1 MYNNYNPR
9 ARKMQGDKTNKI
21 RRNMK
26 IAAITAEFNPLHN
39 GHLRLIEKAR
49 SLSPD
54 ILLVILNGE
63 VTQRGELALLDKYTR
78 ARHAVTAGADV
89 VIELPQIFGAA
100 CAERF
105 ADAAV
110 KLLSH
115 IPAEERILL
124 FGSEEGELLPLE
136 NAAEILSEEPVELS
150 VDLRELMDMGFS
162 YPAAR
167 AEAFA
172 QYTKQRG
179 IPVADLTKPNNILAI
194 EYLRAI
200 LTRGGVTPYTIKRS
214 GDYHDD
220 AIEITEPS
228 ASAIRSSLRE
238 EKYEEA
244 LAALPD
250 FVRKDAENA
259 PKTDDLSP
267 IVLYKL
273 GELSPRDLA
282 KIADVSEGIE
292 NRILRLAKENC
303 DLDSLVKAVST
314 KRYTESRV
322 RRILISALLGIDKK
336 RFESA
341 IDEPPYYK
349 VLAVKKERTDILS
362 HLSKAGRLLTGEEE
376 ARESNL
382 PSAVIDAKAHDLY
395 RVAKRTLTEDGM
407 LLLS

>member
-9 ARKMQGDKTNKI
+9 ARKLQGETLKKI

-39 GHLRLIEKAR
+39 GHLRLIEKAS

-54 ILLVILNGE
+54 ILLVILNGD
-63 VTQRGELALLDKYTR
+63 VTQRGELPLFDKYTR
-78 ARHAVTAGADV
+78 AKHAVKAGADV

-124 FGSEEGELLPLE
+124 FGSEEGEITPLE
-136 NAAEILSEEPVELS
+136 NAAKILSEEPIELS
-150 VDLRELMDMGFS
+150 VELRELMDMGFS
-162 YPAAR
+162 YPQAR

-172 QYTKQRG
+172 AYTKQRG

-194 EYLRAI
+194 EYLRSI
-200 LTRGGVTPYTIKRS
+200 RKRKGVTPYTLKRS
-214 GDYHDD
+214 GDYHDENID
-220 AIEITEPS
+220 QEEPS
-228 ASAIRSSLRE
+228 ASAIRASLGEDRE
-238 EKYEEA
+238 KEA
-244 LAALPD
+244 LAALPPY
-250 FVRKDAENA
+250 VREDAENA
-259 PKTDDLSP
+259 IVTDDLSP
-267 IVLYKL
+267 ILLYKL
-273 GELSPRDLA
+273 GELTPSELTNV
-282 KIADVSEGIE
+282 ADVGEGIE

-322 RRILISALLGIDKK
+322 RRILIGALLGIDKST
-336 RFESA
+336 FEKA

-349 VLAVKKERTDILS
+349 VLAVKKEKTEVLS
-362 HLSKAGRLLTGEEE
+362 HLSKAGTLLTGEQE
-376 ARESNL
+376 ARESGI
-382 PSAVIDAKAHDLY
+382 PTARIDYKAHELY
-395 RVAKRTLTEDGM
+395 RIAKRQATEDGM
-407 LLLS
+407 LIL